1 MITIKRVFL
10 FILDSLG
17 IGELPDA
24 AQYNDEGSNTLRSL
38 YDSGKLNVPNLN
50 KLGLFNIKGNEYGTP
65 AEAPTA
71 SFCRFSEKSNG
82 KDTTVGHWEL
92 MGLISEKPFPT
103 YPDGFPETIIKEFEE
118 KTGRRVL
125 CNKPYSG
132 TEVIADYGME
142 HEKDGSLIVYTSS
155 DSVFQIAA
163 KENIVP
169 IEELYR
175 YCRIAREILVG
186 EHAVGRVIARP
197 FVGDY
202 PNYVRTA
209 NRHDFSVIPPQRT
222 ALDYLKEGGF
232 EVISVGKI
240 NDIFAS
246 QGITE
251 SNPTKSNDD
260 GMNKAMH
267 LASRDFNGLCFVN
280 LVEFDSLYGHRNNV
294 DGYTEALNTFDRF
307 LGSFLN
313 RLGDDDV
320 LIITADHGCDPKT
333 ESTDHSREYIP
344 MLFYSNSLP
353 SVDLGTRHGFS
364 DVGKTVLD
372 IFGVENNLNGESFLG
387 AIYKEKQ

>member
-1 MITIKRVFL
+1 M
-10 FILDSLG
+10 
-17 IGELPDA
+17 
-24 AQYNDEGSNTLRSL
+24 
-38 YDSGKLNVPNLN
+38 
-50 KLGLFNIKGNEYGTP
+50 
-65 AEAPTA
+65 
-71 SFCRFSEKSNG
+71 
-82 KDTTVGHWEL
+82 
-92 MGLISEKPFPT
+92 
-103 YPDGFPETIIKEFEE
+103 
-118 KTGRRVL
+118 
-125 CNKPYSG
+125 
-132 TEVIADYGME
+132 
-142 HEKDGSLIVYTSS
+142 
-155 DSVFQIAA
+155 
-163 KENIVP
+163 
-169 IEELYR
+169 
-175 YCRIAREILVG
+175 
-186 EHAVGRVIARP
+186 
-197 FVGDY
+197 
-202 PNYVRTA
+202 
-209 NRHDFSVIPPQRT
+209 
-222 ALDYLKEGGF
+222 
-232 EVISVGKI
+232 GKI

-294 DGYTEALNTFDRF
+294 DGYTEALNSFDRF

-313 RLGDDDV
+313 RLRDDDV